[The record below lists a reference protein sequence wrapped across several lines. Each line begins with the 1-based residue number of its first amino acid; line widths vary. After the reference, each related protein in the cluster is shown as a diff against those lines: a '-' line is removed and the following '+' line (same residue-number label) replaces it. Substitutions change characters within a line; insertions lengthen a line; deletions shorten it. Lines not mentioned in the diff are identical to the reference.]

1 MAFIGDL
8 TNVLSNAAGVM
19 SPIGTIAGGVSALGS
34 LFGSGDDGRKL
45 AELQHQWD
53 VEENEKNRQ
62 FQRDEWSRQF
72 DLVNAYNNPAQA
84 KARLAKAGLNAS
96 AILGGQGSAIGQS
109 SASPSAP
116 SGASGLNPMP
126 DLVSQIGFQSKESVM
141 RRLSI
146 LGELGKNS
154 ALLPQTKAKLSA
166 EVEDLLS
173 DARFKDIR
181 SDAEQF
187 SLELDKIFKP
197 IMNKVGV
204 KKALADLALVDAET
218 RLAVKNGEKIDEEKL
233 NLAEERLLTIAKREL
248 SEKDR
253 EKVEIELRWLNA
265 EKRQALAESKSRE
278 SANFASANES
288 NANAAQIKFWNDLNN
303 RPDVKHEL
311 VRAAKEQGKAAV
323 NANAISE
330 KQAKQL
336 EYLVEQ
342 SAYANDMKEF
352 TYWSNQ
358 VSSWVESVGNAASQF
373 YGAGALRELI
383 KLRQGQQVPPTAIR
397 GFGN

>member
-8 TNVLSNAAGVM
+8 TNVLSSAAGVM
-19 SPIGTIAGGVSALGS
+19 SPIGTIAGGISALGS
-34 LFGSGDDGRKL
+34 LFGSGDDGREL

-62 FQRDEWSRQF
+62 FQRDEWTRQF
-72 DLVNAYNNPAQA
+72 DLVNAYNDPAQA

-126 DLVSQIGFQSKESVM
+126 DLISQIGFQSKESIM

-146 LGELGKNS
+146 LGELGKSS
-154 ALLPQTKAKLSA
+154 ALLPETKAKLSA
-166 EVEDLLS
+166 EVGDLLS

-218 RLAVKNGEKIDEEKL
+218 RLAIKNGEKIDEEKL

-253 EKVEIELRWLNA
+253 EKVEIELNWLNA

-278 SANFASANES
+278 TANYASANES
-288 NANAAQIKFWNDLNN
+288 NANASQIKFWNDLNN

-342 SAYANDMKEF
+342 AAYANDMKEF

-383 KLRQGQQVPPTAIR
+383 KLRQGQQVPPTPIR

>member
-8 TNVLSNAAGVM
+8 TNALSGAAGVM
-19 SPIGTIAGGVSALGS
+19 SPIGTIAGGISALGS
-34 LFGSGDDGRKL
+34 LFGSGDDGREL

-62 FQRDEWSRQF
+62 FQRDEWTRQF
-72 DLVNAYNNPAQA
+72 DLTNAYNDPAQA
-84 KARLAKAGLNAS
+84 KARLSKAGLNAS

-116 SGASGLNPMP
+116 SGAVGLNPMP
-126 DLVSQIGFQSKESVM
+126 DLVSQIGYQSKESVM
-141 RRLSI
+141 KRLSI

-154 ALLPQTKAKLSA
+154 ALLPETKAKLSA

-218 RLAVKNGEKIDEEKL
+218 RLSIKNGEKIDEEKL

-253 EKVEIELRWLNA
+253 EKVEIELKWLNA

-278 SANFASANES
+278 SANYASANES
-288 NANAAQIKFWNDLNN
+288 NANAAQVKFWTDLNN

-342 SAYANDMKEF
+342 AAYANDMKEF

-383 KLRQGQQVPPTAIR
+383 KLRQGQQAPPTPIR